1 MAVAFGKYELLRKL
15 ATGGMG
21 QIFLARPA
29 GSTGLSRLLVV
40 KRLLPHL
47 ATDRSFLNMFLDE
60 AKIASRLD
68 HPNIVRIHELGQAQG
83 SHFLVMDYVAG
94 EDLRT
99 MTDFAAA
106 VAKPMPLGVALRIV
120 ADAALGL
127 HHAHQAKDGK
137 GRPLGLVHRDVSP
150 PNILVGFDGATKL
163 IDFGVAKAAGRLQ
176 ETATGFLKGKYP
188 YMSPE
193 QIDAR
198 PVDQR
203 SDVFSLGVIL
213 WELCTRQR
221 LFKGSNELTTAR
233 LVSDCSV
240 PPPQRVN
247 RDLPKEI
254 DRVILKALQRN
265 RDLRYPDASAL
276 RAAVEEFIAARGLA
290 GTQADA
296 SAYLHSLYAD
306 RIAAERDEARQDV
319 LQGALEEEQS
329 SASLPGNLK
338 PGQLPPDDEE
348 TTSHPQ
354 EAVAEN
360 EETLPA
366 DGAGVR
372 MIADGPRVHTTSLA
386 ARRDDPGRWRRLAA
400 MAAAVLLLGGATTA
414 AALYVRS
421 RQQAPPAAGTAPRDR

>member
-21 QIFLARPA
+21 QIFLARPSGA
-29 GSTGLSRLLVV
+29 PGLTKLLVV

-99 MTDFAAA
+99 MGEYAQA
-106 VAKPMPLGVALRIV
+106 VGKPIPLGVALRII

-127 HHAHQAKDGK
+127 HHAHQVKDAK

-193 QIDAR
+193 QIDAA

-213 WELCTRQR
+213 WELATRQR

-265 RDLRYPDASAL
+265 RDLRYPDAAAF
-276 RAAVEEFIAARGLA
+276 RGAVEAFIAAQGLE
-290 GTQADA
+290 GSRQDVAD
-296 SAYLHSLYAD
+296 YLRDLYAD
-306 RIAAERDEARQDV
+306 RIVAEQDESRQDV
-319 LQGALEEEQS
+319 LWGALDEEPSAATLPPEVKPGPLRPPRPEEEDP
-329 SASLPGNLK
+329 SA
-338 PGQLPPDDEE
+338 
-348 TTSHPQ
+348 
-354 EAVAEN
+354 

-372 MIADGPRVHTTSLA
+372 VVGGGPRQHTTSLA
-386 ARRDDPGRWRRLAA
+386 VPAVPDSRWRRLAA
-400 MAAAVLLLGGATTA
+400 IGAALLLLGGATTA
-414 AALYVRS
+414 AALYARS
-421 RQQAPPAAGTAPRDR
+421 RHEPNGGGAATRER

>member
-21 QIFLARPA
+21 QIFLARPQ
-29 GSTGLSRLLVV
+29 GSPGLSRLLVV

-47 ATDRSFLNMFLDE
+47 ATDRGFLHMFLDE

-68 HPNIVRIHELGQAQG
+68 HPNIVRIHEMGQFQG
-83 SHFLVMDYVAG
+83 SHFLAMEYVAG

-99 MTDFAAA
+99 LGDFAAA
-106 VAKPMPLGVALRIV
+106 VGKPMPLGVALRVV

-127 HHAHQAKDGK
+127 HHAHQATDGK

-150 PNILVGFDGATKL
+150 PNILVGFDGTTKL

-240 PPPQRVN
+240 PPPVRVN
-247 RDLPKEI
+247 RELPKEL
-254 DRVILKALQRN
+254 DRVVLKALQRN
-265 RDLRYPDASAL
+265 RDLRYPDAAAF
-276 RAAVEEFIAARGLA
+276 RAAIEQLLATLGLS
-290 GTQADA
+290 GTPRDVA
-296 SAYLHSLYAD
+296 AYLHELYAD
-306 RIAAERDEARQDV
+306 RIAAEQDESRQDV
-319 LQGALEEEQS
+319 LWGALDEERS
-329 SASLPGNLK
+329 SAT
-338 PGQLPPDDEE
+338 LPPPDQEDDDEAD
-348 TTSHPQ
+348 TTANPG
-354 EAVAEN
+354 AEDPSS

-366 DGAGVR
+366 DGAQVR
-372 MIADGPRVHTTSLA
+372 FVAAGTGAPHTTSMA
-386 ARRDDPGRWRRLAA
+386 AVPESPRWRRLAA
-400 MAAAVLLLGGATTA
+400 VAAAVLLLGGATTA
-414 AALYVRS
+414 AALYARA
-421 RQQAPPAAGTAPRDR
+421 RHHAAEGAAPRER